1 MSVIKKL
8 TSFMKLST
16 GEGDRIAFTYS
27 TIDTES
33 GKVISQNEKG
43 NFLIFDDG
51 LLANIKKIE
60 DYINKNQLN

>member
-1 MSVIKKL
+1 MSQIKKL

-33 GKVISQNEKG
+33 GKVLSQNEKG
-43 NFLIFDDG
+43 NFLIFDEG
-51 LLANIKKIE
+51 LAANVKAIE

>member
-1 MSVIKKL
+1 MSQIKKL

-27 TIDTES
+27 PIDPDS
-33 GKVISQNEKG
+33 GKVLSQNEKG
-43 NFLIFDDG
+43 YFLIFDEG
-51 LLANIKKIE
+51 LSANIKAIE